1 MLKAVLDTN
10 VLISSFFW
18 KGPSRHIVDL
28 AIANKIKSVTSPEIL
43 EEVEAVIYEDFPQV
57 PYDKIEGI
65 IRDIL
70 SYSQLIIPVPIT
82 AKKLRDLKDT
92 KIIACAVSAKADY
105 IVTGDKDL
113 LVLKKY
119 GEIQISNP
127 KTFLDL
133 FK

>member
-28 AIANKIKSVTSPEIL
+28 AIANKVKSVTSPEIL
-43 EEVEAVIYEDFPQV
+43 EEVEAVLYEDFPQV

-70 SYSQLIIPVPIT
+70 SYSQLVIPRQVMV
-82 AKKLRDLKDT
+82 KKLRDLKDT
-92 KIIACAVSAKADY
+92 KVIACGLSIKADY

-119 GEIQISNP
+119 RGIRILTP
-127 KTFLDL
+127 KAFLDL

>member
-1 MLKAVLDTN
+1 MIKAILDTN
-10 VLISSFFW
+10 VLISSLFW

-43 EEVEAVIYEDFPQV
+43 EEVETVLYEDFPQV
-57 PYDKIEGI
+57 SYDKIEGI

-70 SYSQLIIPVPIT
+70 SYSQLVIPRQIT
-82 AKKLRDLKDT
+82 VKKLRDLKDT
-92 KIIACAVSAKADY
+92 KIIACALSVKADY

-119 GEIQISNP
+119 EGIRILTP
-127 KTFLDL
+127 KALLDL